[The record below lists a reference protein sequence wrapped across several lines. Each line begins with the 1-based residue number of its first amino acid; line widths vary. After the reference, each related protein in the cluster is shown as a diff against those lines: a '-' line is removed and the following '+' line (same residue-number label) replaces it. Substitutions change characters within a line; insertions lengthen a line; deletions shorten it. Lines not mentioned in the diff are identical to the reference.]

1 MNKDY
6 LTNLTPEQR
15 LEMRE
20 KAKASKDAKRLFAQE
35 NLKSE
40 WADEN
45 HWRELASRIGFRLPA
60 SYIPCSEV
68 KHLKRLLKVCN
79 IDPKHWSEIEGFKTL
94 KGFSSL
100 NPEMPSFVRCGL
112 VLEYY
117 FDNGEGSE
125 KEETGQDTLSSGKES
140 A

>member
-20 KAKASKDAKRLFAQE
+20 KAKASKAAKKLFAEE
-35 NLKSE
+35 NLKTS
-40 WADEN
+40 WQDEN

-68 KHLKRLLKVCN
+68 KHLKRLLKLCK
-79 IDPKHWSEIEGFKTL
+79 IDPKQWAEIEGYSSL
-94 KGFSSL
+94 KGFAL
-100 NPEMPSFVRCGL
+100 DNPEIPAYARCGL
-112 VLEYY
+112 VLEHY
-117 FDNGEGSE
+117 FDEEG
-125 KEETGQDTLSSGKES
+125 Q
-140 A
+140 